1 MFTYWRGLYPL
12 GYITECSKNLIF
24 SGQWLMTHK
33 PWRNK
38 GNNIKRKVEFL
49 KLDVIANKTDLCCQ
63 RVMIW
68 HENCVGGIHI
78 CTDLIWVCKY
88 RLHAEKPFL
97 QIFPRIANQSSE
109 CPPPTASRA
118 PKAEPIPSAR
128 RLTTYKSSSCC
139 FSALCWCETPEQN
152 KGLASGL
159 NSASIETLSCYV
171 FNDSKGDF

>member
-68 HENCVGGIHI
+68 HENCVGDIHI

-88 RLHAEKPFL
+88 RLHAEKPFCKFSPEL
-97 QIFPRIANQSSE
+97 QIRAQNVLLPQPPERPRLSQSHLPGDS
-109 CPPPTASRA
+109 PLIKVAAAASLLYVDV
-118 PKAEPIPSAR
+118 KLQSKIKDWH
-128 RLTTYKSSSCC
+128 L
-139 FSALCWCETPEQN
+139 
-152 KGLASGL
+152 GLIQL
-159 NSASIETLSCYV
+159 R
-171 FNDSKGDF
+171 